1 MSLIE
6 VAWFTG
12 LFGPPAASRM
22 STVISRNFQLESKPM
37 NKLTSTL
44 IRDPRMQ
51 PVFGRNSD
59 NDVEVQRLSHLL
71 AWAIQYARKQKQR
84 AAQMRKL
91 ALLDE
96 LTGLYNRRGFQ
107 TLAKQHLKLT
117 RRTHCRS
124 FLVFADVNGLKQ
136 INDGCGHSEG
146 DHVLKETAAILRESV
161 RESDIVARLGGDEFV
176 ILARDTPDQ
185 NGSAISARL
194 QENLKLHNEQKR
206 KGQPPLSIA
215 FGFLS
220 FGCETL
226 SIEDLLILAD
236 QVMYRHKRASHTA
249 APTPSR
255 DQYTA
260 VNWDPPGEG
269 GSAEIAVLSATTS
282 GRP

>member
-1 MSLIE
+1 
-6 VAWFTG
+6 
-12 LFGPPAASRM
+12 
-22 STVISRNFQLESKPM
+22 M
-37 NKLTSTL
+37 NKLTSAR
-44 IRDPRMQ
+44 IHDSKMQ
-51 PVFGRNSD
+51 PAIARFSA
-59 NDVEVQRLSHLL
+59 NDAEVQRLTHLL

-107 TLAKQHLKLT
+107 VLARQHLKLT
-117 RRTHCRS
+117 RRTQTRN

-136 INDGCGHSEG
+136 VNDSCGHSEG
-146 DHVLKETAAILRESV
+146 DHVLKETASILRDSV

-176 ILARDTPDQ
+176 ILARDTPD
-185 NGSAISARL
+185 NDGSAISARL
-194 QENLKLHNEQKR
+194 QESLRTHNERIR
-206 KGQPPLSIA
+206 KGQAPLSIA

-220 FGCETL
+220 FGCESL

-236 QVMYRHKRASHTA
+236 QVMYRHKRASRTA
-249 APTPSR
+249 ARTPSR

-260 VNWDPPGEG
+260 VNWEPPDEA
-269 GSAEIAVLSATTS
+269 GSADIEVLSAAAG